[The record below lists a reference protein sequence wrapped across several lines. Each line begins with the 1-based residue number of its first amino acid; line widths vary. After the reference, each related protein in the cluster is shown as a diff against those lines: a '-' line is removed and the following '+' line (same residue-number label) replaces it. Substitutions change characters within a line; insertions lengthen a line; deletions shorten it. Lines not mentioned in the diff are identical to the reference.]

1 MAFRS
6 GINQVNGTN
15 ASPIKTYSQAYASV
29 VSGSRNNFSFI
40 LPAGTFKCSLSYQVG
55 FVGTGQVT
63 MNNLNTGL
71 SGDVASSTPIPPMP
85 LSSTNSII
93 LFGVGAVTGQSFS
106 GGTGFTNFQ
115 DTYISLDTETTIY
128 LFNFV
133 SFDVTSGTPTVSIS
147 QSVTITEI
155 VG

>member
-15 ASPIKTYSQAYASV
+15 SSPIKTYSQAYTNV
-29 VSGSRNNFSFI
+29 VSGSRNNFSI
-40 LPAGTFKCSLSYQVG
+40 VLPAGTFKCSLSYQVG
-55 FVGTGQVT
+55 FIGTGQVQ
-63 MNNLNTGL
+63 MNTLNTGL
-71 SGDVASSTPIPPMP
+71 SGDIASAPIPPMP
-85 LSSTNSII
+85 LSSTTSII

-133 SFDVTSGTPTVSIS
+133 SFLVTSGTPTVNVS

-155 VG
+155 IG

>member
-1 MAFRS
+1 MSFRS

-40 LPAGTFKCSLSYQVG
+40 LPPGTYKCSLSYQVG
-55 FVGTGQVT
+55 FIGTGQVT
-63 MNNLNTGL
+63 MNTLNTGL
-71 SGDVASSTPIPPMP
+71 SGDVASAPIPPMP
-85 LSSTNSII
+85 LASTVSII
-93 LFGVGAVTGQSFS
+93 LFGVGAVPGQSFS

-115 DTYISLDTETTIY
+115 ETYISLDTETTIY

-133 SFDVTSGTPTVSIS
+133 SFVVTSGTPTVNIS
-147 QSVTITEI
+147 QSVTICEI
-155 VG
+155 IG

>member
-15 ASPIKTYSQAYASV
+15 SSPIKTYSQSYTNV
-29 VSGSRNNFSFI
+29 VSGSRNNFSI
-40 LPAGTFKCSLSYQVG
+40 VLPAGTFKCSLSYQVG
-55 FVGTGQVT
+55 FVGTGQVQ
-63 MNNLNTGL
+63 MNTLNTGL
-71 SGDVASSTPIPPMP
+71 SGDIASAPIPPMP
-85 LSSTNSII
+85 LSSTTSII

-128 LFNFV
+128 MFNFV
-133 SFDVTSGTPTVSIS
+133 SFLVTSGTPTVNVS

>member
-15 ASPIKTYSQAYASV
+15 SSPIKTYSQSYTNV
-29 VSGSRNNFSFI
+29 VSGSRNNFSI
-40 LPAGTFKCSLSYQVG
+40 VLPAGTFKCSLSYQVG
-55 FVGTGQVT
+55 FVGTGQVQ
-63 MNNLNTGL
+63 MNTLNTGL
-71 SGDVASSTPIPPMP
+71 SGDIASAPIPPMP
-85 LSSTNSII
+85 LSSTTSII

-128 LFNFV
+128 MFNFV
-133 SFDVTSGTPTVSIS
+133 SFLVTSGTPTVNVS

-155 VG
+155 IG

>member
-15 ASPIKTYSQAYASV
+15 ASLIKTYSQAYTNV
-29 VSGSRNNFSFI
+29 VSGSRNNFSI
-40 LPAGTFKCSLSYQVG
+40 VLPAGTFKCSLSYQVG

-63 MNNLNTGL
+63 MNTLNTGL
-71 SGDVASSTPIPPMP
+71 SGDIASAPIPPMP
-85 LSSTNSII
+85 LSSTTSII

-133 SFDVTSGTPTVSIS
+133 SFVVASGTPTVSIS